1 MTFRAMSSTK
11 KCQYQKSDLSK
22 NSLNVKICPITL
34 EVCIPVSHLIMYEMG
49 YIISLY
55 LFSVKYRI
63 DLENIVI
70 GQQRKAISF
79 RSCITR
85 HVTLQGVPNPLHM
98 CQKIEMPYTYHKA
111 LIYGLSNE
119 NGSLIPPLENKAFQ
133 TFGTYIIGLVYP
145 KCYIKPA
152 CTNTKKILHD

>member
-79 RSCITR
+79 RSCITSK
-85 HVTLQGVPNPLHM
+85 T
-98 CQKIEMPYTYHKA
+98 C
-111 LIYGLSNE
+111 
-119 NGSLIPPLENKAFQ
+119 
-133 TFGTYIIGLVYP
+133 YIIGCTKPITYVSKDWNAIYISQGSYLWP
-145 KCYIKPA
+145 KQREWVIDTSLGEQGFSNFWHIYNWFGIP
-152 CTNTKKILHD
+152 